1 MLPTTNISVNS
12 GVISFESPV
21 DSPSNEDVEVALE
34 KWCAE
39 GEFSENRHE
48 VASKILDVIST
59 NGETLSISEPITT
72 LPDLLPG
79 SLKELVLNG
88 CTELKSINCLPP
100 NLSSLSMVGCSS
112 LEVINCSIPENVI
125 NLSLC
130 HCSSLKHIEGSFP
143 EALRNS
149 VYLNGCNSLN
159 ESQCQFL
166 AYDVSQGRACLSKA
180 ELTADLIWLSANRTG
195 EESAEELN
203 YSGCDLSGLSLVGL
217 NLSSVNFSG
226 AVLDDTDLR
235 MSDLSQAVLEN
246 CSFKNSILNECNFCY
261 ANLSNC
267 IIRALFENSNFSNS
281 NLKNASFKGSSYI
294 QYPPILNEADLTGAI
309 IIPGMVLSGAIL
321 GDVKELFSEKSNT
334 INLGGC
340 YIDLSDIQENILSVL
355 DNYTKSN
362 KSILL
367 TMNTSDDK
375 YNHDKVRVA
384 EELIKKISLDE
395 LAAFRP
401 YVKMSLA
408 DSFSIH
414 PYLNNANIQQ
424 WLEPICDDF
433 FDTIMSWFNNS
444 IMMYMENGSL
454 LQAGMYFERHP
465 GAMVSYNS
473 SFIQIVMNG
482 SRRDGMQERFRELY
496 EVYLKNEKV
505 YPVTQQS
512 DFGLCDGSGKPD
524 WDDDSDLAYNWVL
537 LSSQDD
543 GMAMMCSLSHMVD
556 MLSPNTSTNWM
567 SFFLYKDGE
576 VQNTFGYSLSN
587 LFSESFPIFSIPYH
601 KAFSQNFVSGILD
614 ILISDN
620 ELKERFI
627 EALNSNKSDYKMIAD
642 DQQRKLACVWN
653 PFLDGW
659 ELNAQHVDMIMGSHV
674 LKDMPLRKQAEIL
687 FCLGGV
693 FCKYSSSDMFGTEYD
708 SPEILRR
715 YANGLIEQAYKTDPQ
730 VFGSVYY
737 YNDILDRLQ
746 GRNNVFTC
754 TAVLTDML
762 TEHAKES
769 FPEIFSLYYPV
780 AWR

>member
-1 MLPTTNISVNS
+1 MLPTTNIPVNS
-12 GVISFESPV
+12 GIISFESPV
-21 DSPSNEDVEVALE
+21 DSPSNEDIKVALE
-34 KWCAE
+34 KWCTE
-39 GEFSENRHE
+39 GDFSESRHE
-48 VASKILDVIST
+48 VASKILDVIGT
-59 NGETLSISEPITT
+59 DGETLSISESITT

-88 CTELKSINCLPP
+88 CTELKSINYLPP
-100 NLSSLSMVGCSS
+100 DLSSLSMVGCSS
-112 LEVINCSIPENVI
+112 LEAINCNIPGSVD

-130 HCSSLKHIEGSFP
+130 HCRSLKHIEGTFP

-159 ESQCQFL
+159 ESQRQFL
-166 AYDVSQGRACLSKA
+166 EYDVSQGRACLSKA
-180 ELTADLIWLSANRTG
+180 ELTADLMWLSANRTG
-195 EESAEELN
+195 EEPAEQLN
-203 YSGCDLSGLSLVGL
+203 YSGCDLSDLSLAGL
-217 NLSSVNFSG
+217 NLSSVIFSDSRFDNTDLSGCNLSGASLKNTSFKSSVLEESDLSFADLANSTISAAFDSANFSG
-226 AVLDDTDLR
+226 A
-235 MSDLSQAVLEN
+235 N
-246 CSFKNSILNECNFCY
+246 LN
-261 ANLSNC
+261 
-267 IIRALFENSNFSNS
+267 
-281 NLKNASFKGSSYI
+281 NASFKGSSYI
-294 QYPPILNEADLTGAI
+294 QNSPILKDADLTGTI

-321 GDVKELFSEKSNT
+321 GDVKEFFGEKNNS
-334 INLGGC
+334 IHLGGC
-340 YIDLSDIQENILSVL
+340 YIDLSGIQEDMLTAL
-355 DNYTKSN
+355 DNYTQLN

-367 TMNTSDDK
+367 TINTSDEK
-375 YNHDKVRVA
+375 YNHQKVMAA
-384 EELIKKISLDE
+384 EELIKKIPLDE
-395 LAAFRP
+395 LAAFQP

-414 PYLNNANIQQ
+414 PYLNNTYIQQ
-424 WLEPICDDF
+424 WLEPICDNF
-433 FDTIMSWFNNS
+433 FDIVISWFNNS

-465 GAMVSYNS
+465 SAMVSYSS

-482 SRRDGMQERFRELY
+482 SQRDGMQERFRRLY
-496 EVYLKNEKV
+496 EIYLKNEKV
-505 YPVTQQS
+505 HPITQQS

-537 LSSQDD
+537 LSSKDD

-576 VQNTFGYSLSN
+576 IQNTFGYSLSN

-601 KAFSQNFVSGILD
+601 KSCSQNFVSGILD

-620 ELKERFI
+620 DLKEKFI
-627 EALNSNKSDYKMIAD
+627 VVLNSNKSDCKLIAD
-642 DQQRKLACVWN
+642 DQQRKLAHVWA

-659 ELNAQHVDMIMGSHV
+659 ELSAQHINMIMGSHV
-674 LKDMPLRKQAEIL
+674 LKDMSPRKQAEIL

-715 YANGLIEQAYKTDPQ
+715 YANGLIEQAYKIDSK
-730 VFGSVYY
+730 VFGSLHY

-746 GRNNVFTC
+746 GRDNAFSC
-754 TAVLTDML
+754 TSVLTDML
-762 TEHAKES
+762 TEHARKY

>member
-375 YNHDKVRVA
+375 YNHDKVRAA
-384 EELIKKISLDE
+384 EELIKKISLD
-395 LAAFRP
+395 
-401 YVKMSLA
+401 
-408 DSFSIH
+408 
-414 PYLNNANIQQ
+414 
-424 WLEPICDDF
+424 
-433 FDTIMSWFNNS
+433 
-444 IMMYMENGSL
+444 
-454 LQAGMYFERHP
+454 
-465 GAMVSYNS
+465 
-473 SFIQIVMNG
+473 
-482 SRRDGMQERFRELY
+482 
-496 EVYLKNEKV
+496 
-505 YPVTQQS
+505 
-512 DFGLCDGSGKPD
+512 
-524 WDDDSDLAYNWVL
+524 
-537 LSSQDD
+537 
-543 GMAMMCSLSHMVD
+543 
-556 MLSPNTSTNWM
+556 
-567 SFFLYKDGE
+567 
-576 VQNTFGYSLSN
+576 
-587 LFSESFPIFSIPYH
+587 
-601 KAFSQNFVSGILD
+601 
-614 ILISDN
+614 
-620 ELKERFI
+620 
-627 EALNSNKSDYKMIAD
+627 
-642 DQQRKLACVWN
+642 
-653 PFLDGW
+653 
-659 ELNAQHVDMIMGSHV
+659 
-674 LKDMPLRKQAEIL
+674 
-687 FCLGGV
+687 
-693 FCKYSSSDMFGTEYD
+693 
-708 SPEILRR
+708 
-715 YANGLIEQAYKTDPQ
+715 
-730 VFGSVYY
+730 
-737 YNDILDRLQ
+737 
-746 GRNNVFTC
+746 
-754 TAVLTDML
+754 
-762 TEHAKES
+762 
-769 FPEIFSLYYPV
+769 
-780 AWR
+780 